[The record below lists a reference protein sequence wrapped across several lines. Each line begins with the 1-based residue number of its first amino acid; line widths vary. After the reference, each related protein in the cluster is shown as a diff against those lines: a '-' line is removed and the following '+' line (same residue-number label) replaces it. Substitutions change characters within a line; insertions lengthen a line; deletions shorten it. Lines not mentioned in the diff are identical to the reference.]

1 MPRHP
6 TPPEALS
13 RIRTAVDTHSI
24 DRLAATARVGTAT
37 VLRAAAGAGVM
48 RASLDALLAAAEIL
62 DRGAPSQPR
71 AAQ

>member
-37 VLRAAAGAGVM
+37 VLRAPT
-48 RASLDALLAAAEIL
+48 SDYTKKLLAAFETASRQL
-62 DRGAPSQPR
+62 AHRTLKHAS
-71 AAQ
+71 